1 MPITNDMPIN
11 KLQMTK
17 VVFPELS
24 YKINGIL
31 YKTHN
36 ELGRF
41 CNEKQYGDFIERL
54 LREDNIK
61 YEREKILPESFD
73 GEHKGRNKLDFI
85 IDDKIILEL
94 KAKRVLPRE
103 DYYQARRYLE
113 ALNLKLALLVNL
125 RDKYLKPKRILNSKV
140 K

>member
-1 MPITNDMPIN
+1 MNDKTFSKII
-11 KLQMTK
+11 
-17 VVFPELS
+17 FPELS
-24 YKINGIL
+24 YRINGIL
-31 YKTHN
+31 YKAHN

-41 CNEKQYGDFIERL
+41 CNEKQYGDFIEKL
-54 LREDNIK
+54 LKEEKIK
-61 YEREKILPESFD
+61 YEREKILLESFD

-94 KAKRVLPRE
+94 KAKRILPRE
-103 DYYQARRYLE
+103 DYYQVKRYLE

-125 RDKYLKPKRILNSKV
+125 RDKYLKPRRILNSKV